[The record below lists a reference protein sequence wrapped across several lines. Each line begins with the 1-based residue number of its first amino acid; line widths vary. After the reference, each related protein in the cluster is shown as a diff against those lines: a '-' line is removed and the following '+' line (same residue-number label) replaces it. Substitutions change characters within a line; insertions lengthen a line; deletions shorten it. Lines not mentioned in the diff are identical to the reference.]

1 MVIEP
6 DYPAFPQ
13 QVKALWVSI
22 TRPLITVI
30 KHGLHQPEAPVIME
44 LCTKRLP
51 AHWKTTQCWKAH
63 TAVSTGGVSVKDTN
77 ESKGTRGRGRGGERS
92 TPLPPGLSG
101 DGRGL
106 LLNQINR
113 SRDLL
118 K

>member
-1 MVIEP
+1 
-6 DYPAFPQ
+6 
-13 QVKALWVSI
+13 
-22 TRPLITVI
+22 
-30 KHGLHQPEAPVIME
+30 ME

-118 K
+118 KEKVVVMVVGYQSLLRQCCQVLPW